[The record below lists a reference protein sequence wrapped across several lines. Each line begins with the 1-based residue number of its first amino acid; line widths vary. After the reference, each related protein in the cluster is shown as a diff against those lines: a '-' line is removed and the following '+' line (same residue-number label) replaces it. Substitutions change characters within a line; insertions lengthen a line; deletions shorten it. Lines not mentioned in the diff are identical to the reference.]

1 MHPIPHFLLNR
12 CFNLFI
18 TSNESPMT
26 PPRRWCELH
35 WPFAIP
41 NLEPQLPGQ
50 NPQQP
55 VECLKGKQGWCRDI
69 PQKSHTA
76 IKLQPSGCF
85 RVQAVQW
92 KLLVLLS
99 LCLENCMRFPSN
111 SSNLNHYDWR
121 KIDQVIILPPYYIW
135 NVSKLTLNHCIRRM
149 NATEWSQIVDG
160 LISVVLA
167 KPFHLCQWVSFTT
180 STRDTVILW
189 LTPNALIETT
199 SHLYLDTIYPFKAS
213 GKTHLSSASW
223 REMTPQ
229 IATLPPDPTLSPT
242 TLASWWSLKAELL
255 TIKMLQN
262 LPTAGGFLGFKMFKQ
277 GWWMDIMIW

>member
-18 TSNESPMT
+18 TSNKSPMT

-69 PQKSHTA
+69 PQKPHTA
-76 IKLQPSGCF
+76 SKLQPSGCF
-85 RVQAVQW
+85 WVQAVQW

-111 SSNLNHYDWR
+111 SSNLNHSF
-121 KIDQVIILPPYYIW
+121 QVINTEPLHSQDECNRMESDSRWSHLSRFGQALPPLSMGEFYNFNTGYSNPLI
-135 NVSKLTLNHCIRRM
+135 NSKCPNRNH
-149 NATEWSQIVDG
+149 
-160 LISVVLA
+160 
-167 KPFHLCQWVSFTT
+167 
-180 STRDTVILW
+180 
-189 LTPNALIETT
+189 
-199 SHLYLDTIYPFKAS
+199 
-213 GKTHLSSASW
+213 
-223 REMTPQ
+223 
-229 IATLPPDPTLSPT
+229 
-242 TLASWWSLKAELL
+242 
-255 TIKMLQN
+255 
-262 LPTAGGFLGFKMFKQ
+262 
-277 GWWMDIMIW
+277 